1 MQPDWRPGSDRIGR
15 NRNRFIAEAVRHKRH
30 GSRRDMA
37 L

>member
-1 MQPDWRPGSDRIGR
+1 MQPNWRPGSDRIER

-30 GSRRDMA
+30 GRLRDMA